1 MKVPFASPY
10 FQFLVEIFFKKFS
23 RFFPHKQ
30 VLKNRVQINPTDGGS
45 GADNTKVKNCGCQWN
60 LKLGAQKVVKKSTKT
75 SGEKVE
81 TTVQEKQ
88 QHIGEHGLK
97 SSEKTFQSWHKVM

>member
-1 MKVPFASPY
+1 M
-10 FQFLVEIFFKKFS
+10 
-23 RFFPHKQ
+23 
-30 VLKNRVQINPTDGGS
+30 KNRVQINPTDGGS

-81 TTVQEKQ
+81 TTV
-88 QHIGEHGLK
+88 
-97 SSEKTFQSWHKVM
+97 

>member
-1 MKVPFASPY
+1 M
-10 FQFLVEIFFKKFS
+10 
-23 RFFPHKQ
+23 
-30 VLKNRVQINPTDGGS
+30 KNRVQINPTDGGS

-81 TTVQEKQ
+81 TSVGKVVAYRRAWVKKQ
-88 QHIGEHGLK
+88 WEDFPELA
-97 SSEKTFQSWHKVM
+97 